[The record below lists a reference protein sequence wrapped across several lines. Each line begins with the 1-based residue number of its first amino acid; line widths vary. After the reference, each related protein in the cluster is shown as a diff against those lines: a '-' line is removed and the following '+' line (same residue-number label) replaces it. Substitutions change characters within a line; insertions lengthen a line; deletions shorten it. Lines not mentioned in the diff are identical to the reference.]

1 MHQNPTR
8 RRSRHLRLLTALLLA
23 GVVVAACTQL
33 GGSPTPGPSSVSP
46 PSPSPAF
53 DTKTPIEKVVFII
66 KENRSFDTMFGRFPG
81 VNGVTNGKMALLLPQ
96 VIREYDGSYQDVVR
110 VPLAAAPDRY
120 PSDIPHDYVQ
130 AIPNYADGAMTGF
143 GTNLNAVRYA
153 YTQQRPQDIPNY
165 WKLAQ
170 DYAISDNFFA
180 SAVGPSFPNHLMTI
194 AATSAQTHDNP
205 DQSTKQIAKMQQQG
219 LAKTWGCDIPPSG
232 RVPIY
237 PKKGD
242 PFDGREPI
250 KTVRP
255 CFKVRTLG
263 DELSSQGI
271 PWAYYSATPEQI
283 GYIWSAYDA
292 IEKYNKDTELR
303 AEHIRP
309 VNDILVDIREGAL
322 PPVTWVTPRF
332 EWSEHPEY
340 SMCWGERWT
349 SQIVNELMASPDWEH
364 TAVFI
369 TWDDWGGFYDHVAP
383 PKVDGFGLGF
393 RVPTLTV
400 SPYAKEGYVDSKVGE
415 FASILRF
422 IEQNWG
428 LSPLTNRDRKPNDMT
443 QNFDFK
449 QEPRAAAPL
458 QLREDC
464 EGSPIDRPEEW
475 LANPNAGDRDE
486 QADVNGA

>member
-1 MHQNPTR
+1 MN
-8 RRSRHLRLLTALLLA
+8 
-23 GVVVAACTQL
+23 
-33 GGSPTPGPSSVSP
+33 PSSAS
-46 PSPSPAF
+46 SSF
-53 DTKTPIEKVVFII
+53 ETKTPIEKVVFII

-81 VNGVTNGKMALLLPQ
+81 VNGVTKGRMALLIPLA
-96 VIREYDGSYQDVVR
+96 IRENRGSYLDVVTR
-110 VPLAAAPDRY
+110 PLAPPPGDRY
-120 PSDIPHDYVQ
+120 PSDLPHDYAQVPITYNEGKMDGF
-130 AIPNYADGAMTGF
+130 AVNPNAYM
-143 GTNLNAVRYA
+143 YA

-165 WKLAQ
+165 WTLAK

-205 DQSTKQIAKMQQQG
+205 DQSNKQIAKMQQQG

-232 RVPIY
+232 RVPVY
-237 PKKGD
+237 SKKGD

-250 KTVRP
+250 NEVRP
-255 CFKVRTLG
+255 CFKIRTLG
-263 DELSSQGI
+263 DELSSQSI

-292 IEKYNKDTELR
+292 IEKYHEDSDLR

-309 VNDILVDIREGAL
+309 VNDILVDIREGDL
-322 PPVTWVTPRF
+322 PPVTWITPRF

-349 SQIVNELMASPDWEH
+349 AQIVNELMASPDWEH

-400 SPYAKEGYVDSKVGE
+400 SPYAKDGYVDSKVGE

-428 LSPLTNRDRKPNDMT
+428 LSPLTNRDHKPNDMT

-449 QEPRAAAPL
+449 QEPRAATPL
-458 QLREDC
+458 KLREDC
-464 EGSPIDRPEEW
+464 PGNPIDRPEEW

-486 QADVNGA
+486 QADVNAGA